1 MGKTELTLIPQKEQ
15 LEIMQDKMKEL
26 AETIE
31 KVNSLIGELASLELK
46 FDVKH

>member
-31 KVNSLIGELASLELK
+31 KANSLINELASLELK